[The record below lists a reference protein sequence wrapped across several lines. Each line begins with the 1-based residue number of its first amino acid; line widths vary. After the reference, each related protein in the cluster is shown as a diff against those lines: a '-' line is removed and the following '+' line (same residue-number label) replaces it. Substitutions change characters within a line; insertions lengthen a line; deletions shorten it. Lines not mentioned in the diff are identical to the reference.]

1 MNPMTRSQG
10 HKRGFKAGNAVIG
23 AAVLA
28 GVALT
33 FGAGQASHV
42 RVEAAG
48 RPAGAKAFEGPGV
61 PQFEFDPTW
70 PRIPLPNNWIF
81 GNMSGVHVDERDH
94 VWILQRGNTVQLD
107 LGDDYLEAGVAEC
120 CTPAPSVVEFDPAG
134 KIVQAW
140 GGPGPKANRS
150 TGIGG
155 ARTGEI
161 PRVQGVEWPREHSLF
176 VDAEH
181 NVWMGCND
189 IINGEHCA
197 VLTKFTRDG
206 KVIWQKGQTGKSKGN
221 TDTENF
227 GEPAGIW
234 VDSATN
240 EAFIADGYWNRRVIV
255 LDARTGDFKRM
266 WGAYGEPVEKTKAG
280 YSVPYDPAAP
290 LSRSFGSSVH
300 CIEGSRDG
308 LLYVCDRQNNRI
320 QVFKRDGTFVNE
332 VVVAKNTRANGAAF
346 DIALSPDP
354 KQRFLFMGDGR
365 NHKVHILKRDT
376 LEVVGSFG
384 HGGRAGGE
392 FGVVHVLASDSK
404 GNLYVGETAVRDRI
418 QKFTFVGMKK

>member
-1 MNPMTRSQG
+1 MTDKILG
-10 HKRGFKAGNAVIG
+10 P
-23 AAVLA
+23 L
-28 GVALT
+28 
-33 FGAGQASHV
+33 GQA
-42 RVEAAG
+42 
-48 RPAGAKAFEGPGV
+48 AFERRGISTEMAV
-61 PQFEFDPTW
+61 
-70 PRIPLPNNWIF
+70 RF
-81 GNMSGVHVDERDH
+81 GIYTATHQNGKIS
-94 VWILQRGNTVQLD
+94 
-107 LGDDYLEAGVAEC
+107 
-120 CTPAPSVVEFDPAG
+120 PDPAG
-134 KIVQAW
+134 NIVQAW

-150 TGIGG
+150 TGIGMP
-155 ARTGEI
+155 RTGEI

-189 IINGEHCA
+189 TINGEHCA
-197 VLTKFTRDG
+197 VLTKFTHDG

-255 LDARTGDFKRM
+255 IDAKTGAYKRM
-266 WGAYGEPVEKTKAG
+266 WGAYGSPVENTKAG
-280 YSVPYDPAAP
+280 YSVPYDPKAP
-290 LSRSFGSSVH
+290 LSKSFGSAVH

-332 VVVAKNTRANGAAF
+332 VVVAKNTLANGAAF

-354 KQRFLFMGDGR
+354 KQRFLYLGDGR
-365 NHKVHILKRDT
+365 NHKVHILRRDT

-384 HGGRAGGE
+384 HGGRYGGE

-404 GNLYVGETAVRDRI
+404 GNLYVGETVVRDRI
-418 QKFTFVGMKK
+418 QKFKFVGMK

>member
-1 MNPMTRSQG
+1 MSAIARDGISTG
-10 HKRGFKAGNAVIG
+10 DVRGPRAAIG
-23 AAVLA
+23 ATALV
-28 GVALT
+28 GMALT
-33 FGAGQASHV
+33 VGACQAPPATTAD
-42 RVEAAG
+42 AAPPIG
-48 RPAGAKAFEGPGV
+48 PEAFEGPGV

-70 PRIPLPNNWIF
+70 PKIPLPNNWIF
-81 GNMSGVHVDERDH
+81 GNMSGVHVDEQDH

-107 LGDDYLEAGVAEC
+107 LGDDYLEQGVAEC
-120 CTPAPSVVEFDPAG
+120 CTPAPSVVEFDPEG
-134 KIVQAW
+134 TIVQAW
-140 GGPGPKANRS
+140 GGPGPDANRS

-161 PRVQGVEWPREHSLF
+161 PRVQGAEWPREHSLF
-176 VDAEH
+176 VDADH

-189 IINGEHCA
+189 TINGQHCA
-197 VLTKFTRDG
+197 VLTKFTGDG
-206 KVIWQKGQTGKSKGN
+206 TVIWQKGKTGESKGN

-227 GEPAGIW
+227 GEPAGIF
-234 VDSATN
+234 VDSTTN

-255 LDARTGDFKRM
+255 IDATTGAFKRM
-266 WGAYGEPVEKTKAG
+266 WGAYGEPVENTKAG

-290 LSRSFGSSVH
+290 LQRSFGSSVH

-320 QVFKRDGTFVNE
+320 QVFTRDGTFVNE
-332 VVVAKNTRANGAAF
+332 VVVARETRANGAAF

-354 KQRFLFMGDGR
+354 QQRFLYLGDGR
-365 NHKVHILKRDT
+365 NHKVHILRRDT

-392 FGVVHVLASDSK
+392 FGVVHVLASDSQ

-418 QKFTFVGMKK
+418 QKFRFVGMK